1 MSSLGSRSKDGFKP
15 TTLVSRL
22 YFLPYLG
29 MGKGQVKRVGH
40 FPEWGLCVQL
50 LGEEG
55 RGA

>member
-1 MSSLGSRSKDGFKP
+1 M
-15 TTLVSRL
+15 TLVSRL

-40 FPEWGLCVQL
+40 FPEWGLCVPL
-50 LGEEG
+50 LGAEG